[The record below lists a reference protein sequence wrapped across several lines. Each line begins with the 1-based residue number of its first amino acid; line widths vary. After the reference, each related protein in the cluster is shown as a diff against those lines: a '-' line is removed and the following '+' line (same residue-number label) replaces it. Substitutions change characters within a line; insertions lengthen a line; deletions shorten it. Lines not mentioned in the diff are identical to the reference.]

1 MVFATAFGTALFG
14 FLIDNGYEIEEIALI
29 SAIYISLSL
38 ILLFLIRGKL
48 NPIKIN

>member
-1 MVFATAFGTALFG
+1 MNNEDE
-14 FLIDNGYEIEEIALI
+14 IDEIALI